1 MNQASPRAS
10 PHRHPCTRVLT
21 IKVTEDDNLVTLGNK
36 AVDHTPQHRGLGLP
50 LRASLWVYGPGQ
62 QMDPHYGDFHA
73 HLLQVEGREIMLGN
87 PRLSIGR
94 PSNVPVGSVSKLLPE
109 ISPRPG
115 AGSPCLPTTLGSR
128 QRVWNPV
135 GASIKVR
142 GGIDTG
148 EKGSVLTLEG

>member
-1 MNQASPRAS
+1 MNQAPPRAS

-36 AVDHTPQHRGLGLP
+36 AVDHTPQHGGLGLP

-62 QMDPHYGDFHA
+62 QMDPHYGDLHA

-128 QRVWNPV
+128 QRV
-135 GASIKVR
+135 
-142 GGIDTG
+142 
-148 EKGSVLTLEG
+148 